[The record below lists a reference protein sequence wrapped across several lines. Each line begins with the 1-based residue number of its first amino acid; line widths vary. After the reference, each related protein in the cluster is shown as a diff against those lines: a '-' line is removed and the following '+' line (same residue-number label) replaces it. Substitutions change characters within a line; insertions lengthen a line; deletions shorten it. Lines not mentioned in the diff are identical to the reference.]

1 MKLGW
6 LCGVLL
12 LPLATAC
19 GSSDDEAGEGEPSD
33 GCTRGEL
40 ESDIRYVPMPLPGS
54 PGPLA
59 EPPAEGY
66 VVSTTY
72 LRLKHEEAAKSRFRT
87 LNGPIQGDLLARSGL
102 VALEFAIEAECNTA
116 RTKSVWTSTEA
127 MYEFVTSEA
136 HGAAVQSV
144 GELSRGGSVVTHW
157 TAKTLDET
165 TWDEATARLKGD
177 KGPIY

>member
-1 MKLGW
+1 MKLAW

-12 LPLATAC
+12 LPLVAAC
-19 GSSDDEAGEGEPSD
+19 GSSEDEAGESEPAD
-33 GCTRGEL
+33 GCTRADL
-40 ESDIRYVPMPLPGS
+40 ESDIQYVPITLPGS

-59 EPPAEGY
+59 DPPAEGY

-72 LRLKHEEAAKSRFRT
+72 LRLKHDQAAKDRFVA
-87 LNGPIQGDLLARSGL
+87 LNGPIQADLLARSGL
-102 VALEFAIEAECNTA
+102 VALEFAIEGECNTA

-127 MYEFVTSEA
+127 MYEFVASEA
-136 HGAAVQSV
+136 HGTAVLSI
-144 GELSRGGSVVTHW
+144 GALSRGGSVVTHW

>member
-1 MKLGW
+1 MRLYW

-12 LPLATAC
+12 LPLAAAC
-19 GSSDDEAGEGEPSD
+19 GSSEDEAGEGEPAD

-40 ESDIRYVPMPLPGS
+40 ESDIQYVPITLPGS

-59 EPPAEGY
+59 NPPAEGY
-66 VVSTTY
+66 VVSSTY
-72 LRLKHEEAAKSRFRT
+72 LRLKHDEAAKGRFRT
-87 LNGPIQGDLLARSGL
+87 LNGPIQADLLARSGL
-102 VALEFAIEAECNTA
+102 VALEFAIEAQCNTA

-127 MYEFVTSEA
+127 MYDFVASEA
-136 HGAAVQSV
+136 HGAAVQSI

-177 KGPIY
+177 KGPVY

>member
-6 LCGVLL
+6 LCSVLL

-19 GSSDDEAGEGEPSD
+19 GSSEDEAGEGEPAD
-33 GCTRGEL
+33 GCTRSDL
-40 ESDIRYVPMPLPGS
+40 ERDIVYVPITLPGS

-59 EPPAEGY
+59 DPPAEGY

-72 LRLKHEEAAKSRFRT
+72 LRLKHEEPAKSRFRA
-87 LNGPIQGDLLARSGL
+87 LNGPIQEDLLTRSGL

-127 MYEFVTSEA
+127 MYDFVASEA
-136 HGAAVQSV
+136 HGAAVRSI

-157 TAKTLDET
+157 TAKTLGET
-165 TWDEATARLKGD
+165 TWDEATVRLKDD